1 MCFSFSRIQAA
12 RCSVFAPKWTPIAG
26 SLTSPAQN
34 VLPSHI
40 SPAQHRHIPPQ
51 KMHSSGL
58 SNPTL
63 TEIHVALKRVLFL
76 HDVEHTWP
84 GSPPPRP
91 FPGLSWPLRYSKCA
105 PLCSFLHG
113 PRTKNKASSS
123 CGWKANRQDW
133 VQRPDDMSA
142 EWFYFIALFSFGGPD
157 LHTWRECIWSLR
169 SKKEQIELIASV
181 HRVWIFHI
189 HKWRTIQGIWSPL
202 QYKFNFFAWCLTW
215 WMSHFTHNGSS
226 ISLAQSWEKH
236 CWGSFCQHLHSILKS
251 CKKHLSLQ

>member
-91 FPGLSWPLRYSKCA
+91 FPALRLAIEIFQVCSALLVSSRAAHQKQGQQQLWMKRKQTRLGAAAWWHERGMILPHRIVFLWRPWPSQLTRIY
-105 PLCSFLHG
+105 PILPWG
-113 PRTKNKASSS
+113 
-123 CGWKANRQDW
+123 
-133 VQRPDDMSA
+133 
-142 EWFYFIALFSFGGPD
+142 E
-157 LHTWRECIWSLR
+157 
-169 SKKEQIELIASV
+169 KKSQ
-181 HRVWIFHI
+181 W
-189 HKWRTIQGIWSPL
+189 
-202 QYKFNFFAWCLTW
+202 N
-215 WMSHFTHNGSS
+215 
-226 ISLAQSWEKH
+226 
-236 CWGSFCQHLHSILKS
+236 
-251 CKKHLSLQ
+251 

>member
-91 FPGLSWPLRYSKCA
+91 FPALRLAIEIFQVCSALLVSSRARAPKTRPAAAVDEKKTDKIGCSGLMTWARNDFTSSHCFPLA
-105 PLCSFLHG
+105 ALTF
-113 PRTKNKASSS
+113 T
-123 CGWKANRQDW
+123 
-133 VQRPDDMSA
+133 PDENVSDP
-142 EWFYFIALFSFGGPD
+142 WGV
-157 LHTWRECIWSLR
+157 RR
-169 SKKEQIELIASV
+169 SQL
-181 HRVWIFHI
+181 
-189 HKWRTIQGIWSPL
+189 
-202 QYKFNFFAWCLTW
+202 N
-215 WMSHFTHNGSS
+215 
-226 ISLAQSWEKH
+226 
-236 CWGSFCQHLHSILKS
+236 
-251 CKKHLSLQ
+251 